1 MLQFCAS
8 ETGKKINKLKK
19 LHIFLFYQMHDEL
32 MSKKKNPLN
41 ELIINFVLFLPN
53 KSVNLHV
60 MYSMCVKDHE
70 DAQVNVSKRKLLTN

>member
-1 MLQFCAS
+1 
-8 ETGKKINKLKK
+8 
-19 LHIFLFYQMHDEL
+19 MHDEL
-32 MSKKKNPLN
+32 MRKKNPLN

-53 KSVNLHV
+53 KSVNLHA

>member
-1 MLQFCAS
+1 VLQKQVKKIKI
-8 ETGKKINKLKK
+8 KKINLKK
-19 LHIFLFYQMHDEL
+19 VHIFLFYQMHDEL
-32 MSKKKNPLN
+32 MRKKNPLN

-53 KSVNLHV
+53 KSVNLHA